1 MSYNNQSEV
10 AVPPSHR
17 VKWRNLWSPLAL
29 DNESQR
35 SRIVDIELLLTPTDE
50 NHGAVTP
57 GPTETSLIE
66 NNDKI
71 VSIMMTV
78 YSRIL

>member
-1 MSYNNQSEV
+1 MSYNNQSKV

-17 VKWRNLWSPLAL
+17 VKWRNLWSPGVRQC
-29 DNESQR
+29 QR

-50 NHGAVTP
+50 NHKAVTP
-57 GPTETSLIE
+57 GPTETRPNR